1 MTLSELFDKADEMV
15 AKRYP
20 DCNASIKEMNSYRD
34 GYIHGM
40 TEKLEGMIPIERACK
55 WITEHIDIP
64 YEGRM
69 IDGEPEAAD
78 YIEWAKERLK
88 CAEEVAE
95 AFRKAMEE

>member
-1 MTLSELFDKADEMV
+1 MTRRKEIEKAATDYINSDAVSPMNMLLAFGDFINGAEWADKTMIDKACEW
-15 AKRYP
+15 
-20 DCNASIKEMNSYRD
+20 IK
-34 GYIHGM
+34 
-40 TEKLEGMIPIERACK
+40 
-55 WITEHIDIP
+55 EHIDIP

-95 AFRKAMEE
+95 AFRKSMEE